1 MKQVVWRAVFKDG
14 KIVNEFDENENYTDF
29 RDLDKEN
36 LIYFSLTMILFPSIL
51 EITIGVFWSTKC
63 NDEKTSTTSFPKT
76 AFPPGASLDNE
87 TPSIP
92 SYNES
97 G

>member
-1 MKQVVWRAVFKDG
+1 
-14 KIVNEFDENENYTDF
+14 
-29 RDLDKEN
+29 
-36 LIYFSLTMILFPSIL
+36 MILFPSIL

-92 SYNES
+92 SCAYRLRGPQRTRRHTPRVRGVGRVS
-97 G
+97 PSP